1 MSQLGQDVSAKD
13 EKKFQSIAY
22 SKCIPYCLKGHG
34 LDSGQILFFLFTYN
48 ALGMHSQ
55 YSNEI

>member
-34 LDSGQILFFLFTYN
+34 LDFGQILFFLFTYN

-55 YSNEI
+55 Y